1 MRSIC
6 LVLLMV
12 FGAGVLSAQA
22 DQAWLGLK
30 LEVVESADAKKLG
43 IDGGLKVTRVD
54 ANSPAAE
61 AGVEIGDIVL
71 SAGQDTLTTIEQ
83 MKAIMAAKRPGD
95 VLSLGVRRTNG
106 RNEPLMITL
115 GSVADKDD
123 KFKNDAKVKELRDRL
138 RDLDAERRRVR
149 EELDERLKQLGA
161 GKADPETQ
169 PTPEPKPEVKPEVKP
184 ETHKPERVELKV
196 TLDASFVNV
205 SAAEAEKLKVE
216 GGIRVTAVTQGGAA
230 DEAGLE
236 VDDVVLLVDG
246 ETVAGTGDLR
256 TMLAD
261 RKAGDRLEI
270 EVIRNDKRV
279 KLTVVLRAKG
289 GQ

>member
-12 FGAGVLSAQA
+12 LGAGVLSAQA

-30 LEVVESADAKKLG
+30 LEVVETADAKKLG

-61 AGVEIGDIVL
+61 AGVDIGDILL
-71 SAGQDTLTTIEQ
+71 SAGEDTLTTIEQ
-83 MKAIMAAKRPGD
+83 MKAIMVAKRPGD
-95 VLSLGVRRTNG
+95 ILSLGVRRTNG

-123 KFKNDAKVKELRDRL
+123 KFKDDAKVKELRDRL
-138 RDLDAERRRVR
+138 RELDAERRRVR
-149 EELDERLKQLGA
+149 DELDERLKQLGA
-161 GKADPETQ
+161 GKADPETK
-169 PTPEPKPEVKPEVKP
+169 PTPEPEPVKPEVKP
-184 ETHKPERVELKV
+184 ETHKPDRVELKV

-205 SAAEAEKLKVE
+205 SAAEAEELE
-216 GGIRVTAVTQGGAA
+216 IDGGIRVTAVTQGGAA
-230 DEAGLE
+230 DEAGLK
-236 VDDVVLLVDG
+236 VDDIVVLVDSD
-246 ETVAGTGDLR
+246 TVAGTGDLR
-256 TMLAD
+256 TKLTD
-261 RKAGDRLEI
+261 RKPGDRLEI
-270 EVIRNDKRV
+270 EVVRKDKRV

>member
-12 FGAGVLSAQA
+12 LGAGLLSAQA

-30 LEVVESADAKKLG
+30 LEVVETADAKKLG

-61 AGVEIGDIVL
+61 AGVEIGDILL
-71 SAGQDTLTTIEQ
+71 SAGEDTLTTIEQ
-83 MKAIMAAKRPGD
+83 MKTIMAAKRPGD
-95 VLSLGVRRTNG
+95 ILSLGVRRNNG
-106 RNEPLMITL
+106 RNEPMMITL

-123 KFKNDAKVKELRDRL
+123 KFKDDARVKELRDRL
-138 RDLDAERRRVR
+138 RELDAERRRVR

-161 GKADPETQ
+161 GKADPEVK
-169 PTPEPKPEVKPEVKP
+169 PTPEPQPEVKPEVKP

-205 SAAEAEKLKVE
+205 SAAEAEELKID

-230 DEAGLE
+230 EEAGLK
-236 VDDVVLLVDG
+236 VDDVVILVDSDS
-246 ETVAGTGDLR
+246 VAGTGDLR
-256 TMLAD
+256 SKLAD
-261 RKAGDRLEI
+261 RKPGDRLEI
-270 EVIRNDKRV
+270 EVLRKDKRV